1 MADDARPG
9 PAFQREVNAI
19 VDAFK
24 AGLTF
29 DPPAVMPSEF
39 REALRMVGFPLDAE
53 DDLDGPEFEFPNPSD
68 DEGDEPVDLDPE
80 EDE

>member
-1 MADDARPG
+1 MADDVRPG

-39 REALRMVGFPLDAE
+39 REALRMVGFPLHDE
-53 DDLDGPEFEFPNPSD
+53 DDLDGPEFEFPDPPD
-68 DEGDEPVDLDPE
+68 VDGDEPDADAPE
-80 EDE
+80 EE

>member
-1 MADDARPG
+1 VSDEPRPG

-29 DPPAVMPSEF
+29 DPPGIMPSEY
-39 REALRMVGFPLDAE
+39 RAALRMVGFPLDPE
-53 DDLDGPEFEFPNPSD
+53 DDLDGPEFEFPNPPED
-68 DEGDEPVDLDPE
+68 DGDEPLLEAPE
-80 EDE
+80 ED